1 MGQWKGPLENVVDD
15 PQSIVTNC
23 SSGNKSKLRFS
34 ILIPTRNRPEWL
46 KQSVQAALDQE
57 FDHFEVVVVD
67 NSDPGD
73 SPTEDI
79 ISEIPS
85 PKLRYLRTGG
95 LSMPDNWQ
103 AAVET
108 ALGDF
113 FIICS
118 DKLILV
124 PGLLALVDQTIRET
138 NGRVVVWKLGNSS
151 QAKDLLFNEVSF
163 RSVPGSWI
171 WEGAAQGAWRVLHD
185 AGARGMNS
193 AIDRRLVDEVE
204 SILGAPFCRPCTPDY
219 SIAITLGALDYE
231 SQVLDAVGATFL
243 SDAHGTGMLALMAP
257 DDETVRKQ
265 FSVPEVADLPIKF
278 ATGTNLIYQDICSL
292 NYLLPSEKRRAINW
306 EMYYVQLIHQAV
318 NADDMGGFGAK
329 RKEELVT
336 VLRTQPLRFRLS
348 LLKTVAIQEVQNL
361 VRRKWSYSFQARRT
375 VRLIKYAL
383 MPLIS

>member
-1 MGQWKGPLENVVDD
+1 MENVVDVTD
-15 PQSIVTNC
+15 SIAVSW
-23 SSGNKSKLRFS
+23 SSGNQPRPRFS

-46 KQSVQAALDQE
+46 RQSVQAALDQK
-57 FDHFEVVVVD
+57 FDHFEVIVVD
-67 NSDPGD
+67 NSDPGK

-79 ISEIPS
+79 VAEITS
-85 PKLRYLRTGG
+85 SKLRYIRTGG
-95 LSMPDNWQ
+95 LSMPNNWQ
-103 AAVET
+103 AAVEA

-124 PGLLALVDQTIRET
+124 PGLLGFLDQTIRET
-138 NGRVVVWKLGNSS
+138 NGRVVVWKLGSSS
-151 QAKDLLFNEVSF
+151 QAKDLQFNEISV

-171 WEGAAQGAWRVLHD
+171 WEGAAQGAWRVLYD

-193 AIDRRLVDEVE
+193 AIDRRLVGEVE
-204 SILGAPFCRPCTPDY
+204 SKLGAPFCRPCTPDY
-219 SIAITLGALDYE
+219 SIAITLGALEYE
-231 SQVLDAVGATFL
+231 SLVLDAVGATFL

-265 FSVPEVADLPIKF
+265 FSVPEVVDLPIKF
-278 ATGTNLIYQDICSL
+278 VTGTNLIYQDICSL
-292 NYLLPSEKRRAINW
+292 NHLLPSEKRRAINW

-318 NADDMGGFGAK
+318 NADDMGGFGET
-329 RKEELVT
+329 RKKEMLA

-348 LLKTVAIQEVQNL
+348 LLKTVVIQEFQNL
-361 VRRKWSYSFQARRT
+361 VRRKWSYSFQARRM

-383 MPLIS
+383 VPLIS